1 MLPSF
6 VDVEVT
12 TNELGRFRHPLEHGE
27 GPGLVERFVQVP
39 ALGALHAGR
48 AAEQTRA
55 AAEQL
60 SRVRDPAL
68 ECLEAALRDPD
79 TARVAVEMKTVGAPV
94 WKCTFVERPPI
105 SHRSHIAQSG
115 SSAIS

>member
-1 MLPSF
+1 MLSSF

-27 GPGLVERFVQVP
+27 GPGLVERLVQVP

-60 SRVRDPAL
+60 SRIRNPAL

-79 TARVAVEMKTVGAPV
+79 TTGVAVVDEDRRCSGLEVHVGREPADVPPV
-94 WKCTFVERPPI
+94 
-105 SHRSHIAQSG
+105 
-115 SSAIS
+115 

>member
-79 TARVAVEMKTVGAPV
+79 TARVAVVDEDRRGSRLEVHVRREAADIPPV
-94 WKCTFVERPPI
+94 
-105 SHRSHIAQSG
+105 A
-115 SSAIS
+115 